1 MCPAHGPRASKDLLG
16 PLLDLTKDLGHE
28 IAGTTDADGNVSP
41 ATFHKGYWVLRNMG
55 GIFDA
60 LHNMTKD
67 DGLVP
72 SCDYC
77 AKRKTQSQAAGSLNP
92 ELNANLRASC
102 NATLERSKSI
112 ECTGKCSNANSFNR
126 FTMVKKGLANCFEN
140 W

>member
-1 MCPAHGPRASKDLLG
+1 
-16 PLLDLTKDLGHE
+16 
-28 IAGTTDADGNVSP
+28 
-41 ATFHKGYWVLRNMG
+41 MG

-60 LHNMTKD
+60 LHKMTKD
-67 DGLVP
+67 DGLIP

-126 FTMVKKGLANCFEN
+126 FTMVKKGLVNCFEN